1 MAYNNSEFDF
11 DQAVNDFDEF
21 LAVLDRRG
29 LLKDEKTIYDFF
41 TISPNQNNLE
51 ACCEKIQSKNNDFK
65 RLSNDGINKKYK
77 LPAELLRDLIDKI
90 ITIIKSEE
98 YREKYNTNLEKKL
111 WDPIESLF
119 VLLTNNNKIL
129 DLKEKADLI
138 DQALRLDRNGFEVEK
153 KIAYWLKRYKVSETD
168 TQKITSEQLNA
179 LADENKRLAVKYS
192 ELLKENKDR
201 QEDLLSDDIRL
212 QTQILQKDTEAQRA
226 ESIRNKSIHQDL
238 ENKELRRQLEE
249 LRAESQR
256 TESVNSAIQQERVSQ
271 VNLRRPVELPA
282 ENGPNR
288 IDAICNT
295 WMAEER
301 KNQQQ
306 GAVKESDELTEEDKF
321 YVYVFIIYISSAV
334 VGWFIQGTLLWPIL
348 PYLTGLFFLSFILA
362 ARTKLIAFT
371 ALFVFSWMISYY
383 FYDYPHISGI
393 IWALYITITLTL
405 LFFENGLIEYGKIRY
420 LFLTNAF
427 VLILAISLPS
437 FSKSPT
443 IENPA
448 AHIHQNQ
455 TISYTVITRNPYL
468 TNAYNHNSRVAN
480 GIVRNSKKLY
490 FNIDYSGAIPNKTI
504 FTFYWYRDGAVIRT
518 NRFTVKSVKGHM
530 VIPCK
535 YNFNKFN
542 SGVYQVGVS
551 VNNSRV
557 LQSDLSFK
565 VIEADNSR
573 KVVRSRMITTTTHK
587 NSYRK
592 VVPRR
597 MITTTIQNITS
608 ETDSETQMNIENLA
622 KHLEK
627 LQRKSNIETA
637 PTRMRSFNDAP

>member
-1 MAYNNSEFDF
+1 MDTQSPEFVKLVTDIDDALVVLRKKGHLKKAENTIYEFFEINVNHETIDSCVDKIKRKVDDFQCLSNNYANAKYALPA
-11 DQAVNDFDEF
+11 Q
-21 LAVLDRRG
+21 LLR
-29 LLKDEKTIYDFF
+29 LLKDPLIKTI
-41 TISPNQNNLE
+41 TTPEL
-51 ACCEKIQSKNNDFK
+51 K
-65 RLSNDGINKKYK
+65 KKYD
-77 LPAELLRDLIDKI
+77 A
-90 ITIIKSEE
+90 
-98 YREKYNTNLEKKL
+98 YLENKL
-111 WDPIESLF
+111 WEPIESLF
-119 VLLTNNNKIL
+119 IFLTKNKIL
-129 DLKEKADLI
+129 DLKERADLI
-138 DQALRLDRNGFEVEK
+138 TQALRLDFNKFEVEN
-153 KIAYWLKRYKVSETD
+153 KIAYWLKRDKVSETD
-168 TQKITSEQLNA
+168 TQKKTLEQLNA
-179 LADENKRLAVKYS
+179 LEDENIKLSLKYS
-192 ELLKENKDR
+192 ELLKKNKDK

-212 QTQILQKDTEAQRA
+212 QANILQKDDEAQRA
-226 ESIRNKSIHQDL
+226 ESIRNKSIQQDR

-249 LRAESQR
+249 LRTETQR
-256 TESVNSAIQQERVSQ
+256 TESINRPIQQERVSQ
-271 VNLRRPVELPA
+271 VNLRRPEELPT

-288 IDAICNT
+288 IEAICNT
-295 WMAEER
+295 IVAEER

-306 GAVKESDELTEEDKF
+306 GAVKESDELTEKDKF

-504 FTFYWYRDGAVIRT
+504 FTFYWYRNGAVIRT

-530 VIPCK
+530 VIPCN
-535 YNFNKFN
+535 YNFNKLN

-557 LQSDLSFK
+557 LQNDLSFK
-565 VIEADNSR
+565 VIESDKSS
-573 KVVRSRMITTTTHK
+573 KVVHSRMISTTTHK
-587 NSYRK
+587 NASSKLVHKR
-592 VVPRR
+592 V
-597 MITTTIQNITS
+597 ISTTTYKNASASDIDVTKNIDNPS
-608 ETDSETQMNIENLA
+608 NRLD
-622 KHLEK
+622 K
-627 LQRKSNIETA
+627 LQLKSNNEKT
-637 PTRMRSFNDAP
+637 PTRMRSFNDTP

>member
-1 MAYNNSEFDF
+1 M
-11 DQAVNDFDEF
+11 
-21 LAVLDRRG
+21 
-29 LLKDEKTIYDFF
+29 
-41 TISPNQNNLE
+41 
-51 ACCEKIQSKNNDFK
+51 
-65 RLSNDGINKKYK
+65 
-77 LPAELLRDLIDKI
+77 
-90 ITIIKSEE
+90 
-98 YREKYNTNLEKKL
+98 
-111 WDPIESLF
+111 
-119 VLLTNNNKIL
+119 
-129 DLKEKADLI
+129 
-138 DQALRLDRNGFEVEK
+138 
-153 KIAYWLKRYKVSETD
+153 
-168 TQKITSEQLNA
+168 
-179 LADENKRLAVKYS
+179 
-192 ELLKENKDR
+192 
-201 QEDLLSDDIRL
+201 
-212 QTQILQKDTEAQRA
+212 QKDDEAQRA
-226 ESIRNKSIHQDL
+226 ESIRNKSIQQDR

-249 LRAESQR
+249 LRTETQR
-256 TESVNSAIQQERVSQ
+256 TESINRPIQQERVSQ
-271 VNLRRPVELPA
+271 VNLRRPEELPT

-288 IDAICNT
+288 IEAICNT
-295 WMAEER
+295 IVAEER

-306 GAVKESDELTEEDKF
+306 GAVKESDELTEKDKF

-504 FTFYWYRDGAVIRT
+504 FTFYWYRNGAVIRT

-530 VIPCK
+530 VIPCN
-535 YNFNKFN
+535 YNFNKLN

-557 LQSDLSFK
+557 LQNDLSFK
-565 VIEADNSR
+565 VIESDKSS
-573 KVVRSRMITTTTHK
+573 KVVHSRMISTTTHK
-587 NSYRK
+587 NASSKLVHKR
-592 VVPRR
+592 V
-597 MITTTIQNITS
+597 ISTTTYKNASASDIDVTKNIDNPS
-608 ETDSETQMNIENLA
+608 NRLD
-622 KHLEK
+622 K
-627 LQRKSNIETA
+627 LQLKSNNEKT
-637 PTRMRSFNDAP
+637 PTRMRSFNDTP